1 MKGFFLIWDV
11 SHLTLQW
18 HVGIALYVLFRWCHG
33 GIVFCVSV
41 SLLI

>member
-18 HVGIALYVLFRWCHG
+18 HVGIVLYVLFRWCHG
-33 GIVFCVSV
+33 GKVFCVSL